1 MHRLISLVFIFS
13 FLQPVELL
21 CQEKII
27 DQIVAVIGD
36 KKVLLSDIE
45 KQYQQLVAQGIK
57 VTDDLRCRIFE
68 ELLSQK
74 LLLNQ
79 AEVDSIEVTDV
90 ETELQLDQRLK
101 FFINQVGSEENLV
114 GYFNKS
120 ILEIKE
126 DLRDAIRDQI
136 LVERMRSEI
145 LGSISVTPSE
155 VKSFY
160 RSLPEDSIPYVNSEL
175 EIDQIVLYP
184 STSEEAIYEVREK
197 LLDIRER
204 IINGERFATLAVLYS
219 EGPSAPKGGDIGWS
233 NKADLDPEYAKAA
246 FALKKGTVSKIVK
259 SSFGYHLIEL
269 IDRTED
275 RVHTRHILM
284 KPQIAITAKEQAMN
298 KLDSIIR
305 LIRLDSL
312 TFKEAALRFSQD
324 EDTRMNGGQV
334 INEITGNTKF
344 ALDHFSTRDY
354 MIIKDL
360 DVGEISDP
368 YESEDKHG
376 KTMFKAV
383 ILRSRTN
390 PHVANLKEDYDM
402 LKQMTMFSKQ
412 NEIIDNWIKEKIE
425 TTYVRLDNN
434 YRNCDFR
441 ITGWLK

>member
-1 MHRLISLVFIFS
+1 MYRIISLLFIFS

-27 DQIVAVIGD
+27 DQIIAVVGD
-36 KKVLLSDIE
+36 KKVLVSDIE

-57 VTDDLRCRIFE
+57 VTDNLRCQIFE

-90 ETELQLDQRLK
+90 ETELQLDQRLR

-114 GYFNKS
+114 EYFNKS

-126 DLRDAIRDQI
+126 DLRDAIREQI
-136 LVERMRSEI
+136 LIERMRSEI
-145 LGSISVTPSE
+145 IGSISVTPSE
-155 VKSFY
+155 VKNFY
-160 RSLPEDSIPYVNSEL
+160 KNLPEDSIPYVNSEL

-184 STSEEAIYEVREK
+184 STSEEAIFEVREN

-219 EGPSAPKGGDIGWS
+219 EGPSATKGGDIGWS
-233 NKADLDPEYAKAA
+233 NKADLDPEYAKTA
-246 FALKKGTVSKIVK
+246 FGLKKGTVSKIVK

-284 KPQIAITAKEQAMN
+284 KPKISIAAREQAMN

-312 TFKEAALRFSQD
+312 TFRDAALRFSED

-334 INEITGNTKF
+334 INEMTGNTKF

-354 MIIKDL
+354 MVIKNL

-402 LKQMTMFSKQ
+402 LKQITMYNKQ
-412 NEIIDNWIKEKIE
+412 NEIIDSWVKEKIE
-425 TTYVRLDNN
+425 STYVRLDNN
-434 YRNCDFR
+434 YRSCNFR
-441 ITGWLK
+441 IVSWLK